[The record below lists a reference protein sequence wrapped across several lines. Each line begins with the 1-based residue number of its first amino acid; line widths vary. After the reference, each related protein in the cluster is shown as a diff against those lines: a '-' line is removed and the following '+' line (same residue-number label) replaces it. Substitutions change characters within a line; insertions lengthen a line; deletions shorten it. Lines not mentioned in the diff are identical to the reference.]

1 MKLGVTS
8 EAFNDN
14 AVATS
19 PTPVTEIALK
29 TGLLMVP
36 LINMVSVRGMSAL
49 LPAARRR
56 AFPSLSTVLKTLG
69 LSVPMSN
76 RFCLPLSPVVR
87 AEVVA

>member
-1 MKLGVTS
+1 M
-8 EAFNDN
+8 
-14 AVATS
+14 AVNTS
-19 PTPVTEIALK
+19 PTPVTETALK
-29 TGLLMVP
+29 TGLLTVPMVD
-36 LINMVSVRGMSAL
+36 MVSVSEMSVL

-69 LSVPMSN
+69 LSVPMFN